1 MGPGPSGAV
10 RHFPLL
16 DDGNGLRQGV
26 SMLLSLMQLS
36 CLLNLRI
43 GRRTFRLGRNV
54 RRRYV
59 SAEEKRTPPSRRYV
73 SLEEKRTPQLGFSWG
88 VRFAW
93 GETYAPP
100 APYVSPRQKRTPAYV
115 SPQEKRT
122 PADPQIEQA

>member
-1 MGPGPSGAV
+1 MCTGV
-10 RHFPLL
+10 RFAWEEAYAPPARYVSPREKRTPAYVFLL
-16 DDGNGLRQGV
+16 GRDVR
-26 SMLLSLMQLS
+26 
-36 CLLNLRI
+36 
-43 GRRTFRLGRNV
+43 RRTFRLGRNV